1 MSGNDSGITS
11 GNQISIEQ
19 GNVETTVTVNEANI
33 ASAFEI
39 SNIENSATNF
49 DPFPK
54 KLNTDKQGK
63 HIPGHKNYQSGKSKL
78 TISMSEA
85 SKLVAQF
92 SGKGTAVA
100 SNKERVNFGKI
111 IGFYKDPSSKVD
123 IPTSIGIIHY
133 SKTGAHI
140 VPARPKET

>member
-33 ASAFEI
+33 ASAFEV
-39 SNIENSATNF
+39 SNLGNSTIKF
-49 DPFPK
+49 GSFPK
-54 KLNTDKQGK
+54 KLNPDKQGK
-63 HIPGHKNYQSGKSKL
+63 HIPGHKNYQSGKSRL
-78 TISMSEA
+78 TIGMSEA
-85 SKLVAQF
+85 SNLVAQF
-92 SGKGTAVA
+92 SGKGTAITN
-100 SNKERVNFGKI
+100 NKERVDFGKT
-111 IGFYKDPSSKVD
+111 IGVYKDPVSKAG

-140 VPARPKET
+140 VPARPKEA